1 VSALIAGTSTATGDH
16 PRQLVEAASS
26 GSLHQALVNVPQPAQ
41 PAVEHAAREGFLAGM
56 NDVLTLGGLLCIAG
70 AALALWLVRE
80 REIERE
86 PMEPEHAR
94 DTEALPQSAA
104 A

>member
-1 VSALIAGTSTATGDH
+1 
-16 PRQLVEAASS
+16 
-26 GSLHQALVNVPQPAQ
+26 
-41 PAVEHAAREGFLAGM
+41 
-56 NDVLTLGGLLCIAG
+56 VLTIGGLLSLAG

-86 PMEPEHAR
+86 PVTPEPDSLESER
-94 DTEALPQSAA
+94 DPERGPLPESAA